1 MSGHAALS
9 HSVTQPLELVCHQIG
24 LQVMPT
30 AVGVTNRKD
39 HLVMPDFRS
48 ALDATE
54 RLGHPIKVEV
64 NLTSQEGFGMEASR
78 SDLLSCQPHDSDR
91 HGESHDSGSYIEA
104 GQRPA
109 NERMPI
115 TLGRRIARRYCE

>member
-64 NLTSQEGFGMEASR
+64 ILTSQDGFGMVFS
-78 SDLLSCQPHDSDR
+78 LFYHLSCQPHESDR
-91 HGESHDSGSYIEA
+91 LCYSHDSGSYI
-104 GQRPA
+104 
-109 NERMPI
+109 
-115 TLGRRIARRYCE
+115 